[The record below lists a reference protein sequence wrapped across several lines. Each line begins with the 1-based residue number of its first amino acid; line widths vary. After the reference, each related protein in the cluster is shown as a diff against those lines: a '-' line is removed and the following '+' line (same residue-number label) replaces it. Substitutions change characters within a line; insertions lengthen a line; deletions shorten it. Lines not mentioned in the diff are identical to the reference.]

1 MLQLW
6 AGRQQPAESI
16 CSFLA
21 VSVII
26 SDIHLFS
33 LPVLGIFFFFFL
45 RSSSKKKKQEHRSL
59 KNCTPKTGR
68 VVFFFILDF
77 LCYSVVFPQIWSLTD
92 CISALDFIEKRLD
105 FGDSN
110 SSAHWTATVNST
122 ERKKKITV
130 RWPVIA
136 ERRSLPVLLLLC
148 YRRGLSARFGHVCL
162 HACEGGRLCVLVGW
176 WREEERAIEGR
187 VCFTVPSITASGMS
201 Q

>member
-21 VSVII
+21 VSVVI

-77 LCYSVVFPQIWSLTD
+77 LCYSVVSTD
-92 CISALDFIEKRLD
+92 LV
-105 FGDSN
+105 SN
-110 SSAHWTATVNST
+110 GLYFCSGFYWETIGLWWQQQLCTLNRHCKLNR
-122 ERKKKITV
+122 EEKKITV